1 GTAPISRRP
10 QSTTGMFDPVQRL
23 KDMDLEGIDTAV
35 NFGTTVFLSLPFLEN
50 HDLACAIAHAYNTW
64 LAGYCQ
70 TDSRR
75 LKGVALVAMQEPVEA
90 VKELARCVKEFGFV
104 AVAVAAHS
112 AGRNLDH
119 PDFYPFYAKAE
130 ELGVPVCVHVGSGR
144 PSGGS
149 RPVRQSVFRARNHAC
164 VRTDDRRHVH
174 RRWRYPRAFPE
185 IESRFFRSGRR
196 LGAVLD
202 G

>member
-1 GTAPISRRP
+1 MDLRIIDADGHVQEKDAPWQDLLEGPYRKHAPRVVKDASGRAELLLEGKIWAKPGGIGCGIGTAPISRRP

-75 LKGVALVAMQEPVEA
+75 LKGVALVAMQELWKP
-90 VKELARCVKEFGFV
+90 
-104 AVAVAAHS
+104 
-112 AGRNLDH
+112 
-119 PDFYPFYAKAE
+119 
-130 ELGVPVCVHVGSGR
+130 
-144 PSGGS
+144 
-149 RPVRQSVFRARNHAC
+149 
-164 VRTDDRRHVH
+164 
-174 RRWRYPRAFPE
+174 
-185 IESRFFRSGRR
+185 
-196 LGAVLD
+196 
-202 G
+202 